1 MRGVSLID
9 SFQSSDSRGSF
20 LKILRHEEIKGVQ
33 GFELE
38 EVFFTSSKKG
48 TIRGMHL
55 QVDHAA
61 NWRFIQVLR
70 GQAFDVLLDL
80 RRDEQTFSQT
90 QINHLSDEKP
100 QTLIVPP
107 GVAHGF
113 QALTDVEMLYITSHK
128 YEAALD
134 KGVNPFSIGIDWPLE
149 VTSMSE
155 RDRKSPKLEDFL
167 N

>member
-38 EVFFTSSKKG
+38 EVFFTSSAKG

-90 QINHLSDEKP
+90 RINQLSDEKP
-100 QTLIVPP
+100 QTWLLQHAELVDLRKVLWYRI
-107 GVAHGF
+107 GF
-113 QALTDVEMLYITSHK
+113 FLPK
-128 YEAALD
+128 Y
-134 KGVNPFSIGIDWPLE
+134 V
-149 VTSMSE
+149 V
-155 RDRKSPKLEDFL
+155 RDLL
-167 N
+167 L

>member
-1 MRGVSLID
+1 M
-9 SFQSSDSRGSF
+9 
-20 LKILRHEEIKGVQ
+20 
-33 GFELE
+33 
-38 EVFFTSSKKG
+38 
-48 TIRGMHL
+48 
-55 QVDHAA
+55 
-61 NWRFIQVLR
+61 
-70 GQAFDVLLDL
+70 LLDL
-80 RRDEQTFSQT
+80 RRDEPTFSQT

>member
-38 EVFFTSSKKG
+38 EVFFTSSTKG
-48 TIRGMHL
+48 AIRGMHL

-80 RRDEQTFSQT
+80 RRDEPTFSQT

>member
-38 EVFFTSSKKG
+38 EVFFTSSTKG
-48 TIRGMHL
+48 AIRGMHL

-80 RRDEQTFSQT
+80 RRDELTFSQT

>member
-1 MRGVSLID
+1 MRGVSLIG

-90 QINHLSDEKP
+90 RINQLSDEKP

-134 KGVNPFSIGIDWPLE
+134 RGVNPFSIGIHWPLE
-149 VTSMSE
+149 VTSISE
-155 RDRKSPKLEDFL
+155 RDRELPRLEDFS

>member
-9 SFQSSDSRGSF
+9 SFQVSDSRGSF
-20 LKILRHEEIKGVQ
+20 LKILRHEEITGVR

-38 EVFFTSSKKG
+38 EVFFTSSTKG

-70 GQAFDVLLDL
+70 GHAFDVLLDL

-90 QINHLSDEKP
+90 RVNQLSDEKP

-128 YEAALD
+128 YEAEFD
-134 KGVNPFSIGIDWPLE
+134 KGVNPFSIGIHWPLE

-155 RDRKSPKLEDFL
+155 RDRDLPKLEDFS